1 MGADRKA
8 APFALAG
15 RLRLGKA
22 VSGGGR
28 RAARGEGVGWRGV
41 GRAGETGSRRPGRRR
56 RGLGARAPRIRGG
69 RGRGPR
75 EVWGWR
81 SRVWSALTG
90 GGVIGRRAGRRAT
103 LRKPTLLLSLI
114 DNPLSEGYALRRGF
128 DNIVSDPCTDN
139 LYRPSPLLSSRS
151 DNWLSVFVESPS
163 ELTTLCHSIC
173 SP

>member
-28 RAARGEGVGWRGV
+28 HEGKAS
-41 GRAGETGSRRPGRRR
+41 AGAGSGALGRRR